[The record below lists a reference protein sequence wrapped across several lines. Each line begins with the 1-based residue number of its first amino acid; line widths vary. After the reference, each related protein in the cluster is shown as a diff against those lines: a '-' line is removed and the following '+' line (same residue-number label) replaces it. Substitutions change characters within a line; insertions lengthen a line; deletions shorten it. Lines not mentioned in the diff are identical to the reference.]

1 MNRIINA
8 IMGQDSSQE
17 APTDA
22 ANTPADPT
30 RTPSDNDNQTN
41 RVFED
46 IADAMDASQNRRKSQ
61 LLQANSPDAT
71 RIDHAQGEHAPSSP
85 ESRKKKHKHKQ
96 SSDGR
101 EAESKK
107 SKKKDKHRKSTEL
120 NSSQL
125 IPDVETFEP
134 AEQSSEQ
141 QDARLQLASGDH
153 PEAARPTQN
162 PTTTNAQDLD
172 SPAERD
178 DEAAPLSALE
188 RLRAAQSKPYHSYDR
203 QTAAVEAQPLNSR
216 QHSFS
221 QEPRKKKKS
230 KDIALVPLSPPG
242 DQETSSVVEGPEHT
256 IAESPA
262 AVLASQK
269 KSKKSKHKKYRE
281 TAAEDTVPEEEHGNE
296 PTETAVTMMPDHTAD
311 LLAALT
317 ASEPKSKESKHKKK
331 TAAENAVPEI
341 AHGSWLVQTPEA
353 IMDAPTDDQT
363 TAKRMAK
370 SVKKQKSKDKKA
382 LKLAPS
388 QGLAAG
394 EGTASENAQLL
405 KPEAA
410 AEGEEVDVI
419 PESSLPLPT
428 TPSVGN
434 KKKKNT
440 FMSAQKRKIL
450 LEQANEHDTDAI
462 PPTQPSQAEETQVQ
476 NSYEPDE
483 AHVQAEG
490 GADADGPSAAMS
502 GVEAVGQEAEVDE
515 QSDVPDKTKKSK
527 KPKNVKYVKKRRLPI
542 DDATDTPSKRAR
554 LDIRPPPEAKP
565 RAKRKT
571 VKKHPTE
578 EQNKGM
584 LSEKDWETIEFQLE
598 KYRAMNDLTVEEQN
612 RLIQGKVGGKG
623 SPSAALFDW
632 VMEEI
637 HDRARWS
644 VIKAMRRRYHDFDKR
659 AAWAPEDDEELIAVH
674 ARLGNKWTEIGSL
687 LNRLPDDCRD
697 RWRYVL
703 VCGTN
708 INYGKWTLEEE
719 QLLMQIVDDALN
731 ELRVARQERAL
742 QSGGQEDEEPLD
754 EAAELNLLDWQ
765 VVSDRMGLRRGR
777 RQCSEKYKVLQ
788 KREPARWAS
797 LAKSQGK
804 AILQASR
811 MKLKDKIVLLKA
823 LQGSAVTVEDD
834 VDWDGVAQEIIDHD
848 EEGNISKLS
857 SKSAKKAWEKL
868 KFLIENANSL
878 EFQGIVGALLE
889 KLENCGDEDPS
900 EELFEARIGNLDL
913 TEKMKVRTDLGPAK
927 HTKMNIVQAAALTL
941 EEKRDILAQV
951 HSTGAENEE
960 EVDWLMFS
968 AGRSIQGK
976 SPGNWQ
982 AKKLAFEKML
992 SFLDIIEEEPPIEFE
1007 DRVQFMLEKLNS
1019 VDEDPTKAYF
1029 MEEVAEKSAE
1039 DELEKWEE
1047 KKAAILSGE
1056 EDERLEAV
1064 RAKAASMP
1072 DWAKLKV
1079 LHSLRDANLEDEKDI
1094 RWSKHGDLNFMKKC
1108 LYNAHVQREML
1119 NELKAMV
1126 ENADE
1131 LEFPDLLDKLIA
1143 NLDGAAPIP
1152 NKRKSRARRPR
1163 NGTAAKAKESK
1174 DAISDA
1180 PKRTYTRKTRNSSKV
1195 VEDSDDE
1202 VADDVLDSLN
1212 AAAADPQN
1220 DDEGEA
1226 AADEGETESATMT
1239 LEQSSR
1245 EPMKMLESKDRVA
1258 SPVDAEEFEPEAE
1271 ARIGY
1276 EDDEVPS
1283 ATVSPVATPTPKKSK
1298 KSKKRPDTPSEDEF
1312 RRDPYEFDEDEMD
1325 DIVLKSAMKRRIPK
1339 KIDEP
1344 VEEEQGGGE
1353 CDDEDTPQINV
1364 DVESKDQDMPDVNFE
1379 VGDGNVSIT
1388 NDPTPPADATEEA
1401 AEDTAATSDTDD
1413 SEIPNEAS
1421 PPPAA
1426 FPSHRKKKSKKGKR
1440 REEVDESQEDDGG
1453 PSALDIL
1460 AGLSSSQRRAKPASK
1475 AAPVE
1480 ETIREAVPPS
1490 SSLLPTMSQVVRESM
1505 RKRKKAKR
1513 SSEAREIPET
1523 QEEQL
1528 ALPVVDVDAVAMP
1541 PPSLPP
1547 VAATLSPPSSLP
1559 APFPDIPVTDDE
1571 MPPSSMI
1578 PPSSPPQPLAGKK
1591 KKAKKVKL
1599 SKEEKAALQT
1609 QAEKSVRPRSSLG
1622 ADRSATPAEID
1633 ADPFAALLT
1642 KSLKKTRKSLKRL
1655 AEHSVEE
1662 LEAESAEQEVVGTPN
1677 EVEHGREEL
1686 RAMPAFTPRASRRQR
1701 KPTQKAMTPYK

>member
-17 APTDA
+17 VPTDA

-46 IADAMDASQNRRKSQ
+46 IADAMDASQNRRKSH
-61 LLQANSPDAT
+61 LLRVNSPEAT
-71 RIDHAQGEHAPSSP
+71 KIDHAQSEHAPSSP

-96 SSDGR
+96 SSGGR
-101 EAESKK
+101 DAELKK

-120 NSSQL
+120 DSSQL

-134 AEQSSEQ
+134 TEQPSEQ
-141 QDARLQLASGDH
+141 QEARLQPASGDH

-172 SPAERD
+172 SPADGGQD

-203 QTAAVEAQPLNSR
+203 QTAAAEEQPLKSK
-216 QHSFS
+216 QYPFS
-221 QEPRKKKKS
+221 QEPKKKKKS
-230 KDIALVPLSPPG
+230 KDVAAMPLSPSEG
-242 DQETSSVVEGPEHT
+242 QETSFVVEGSEHT
-256 IAESPA
+256 VAEAPA
-262 AVLASQK
+262 AVSASQK
-269 KSKKSKHKKYRE
+269 KSKKSKHKKNRE
-281 TAAEDTVPEEEHGNE
+281 TAAEDTVPEEEQGNE
-296 PTETAVTMMPDHTAD
+296 STEIVETMMPDYTAD
-311 LLAALT
+311 LLAALS
-317 ASEPKSKESKHKKK
+317 ASEPKSKESKHKQT
-331 TAAENAVPEI
+331 TAAENAVPEVS
-341 AHGSWLVQTPEA
+341 HGNWLIQTPEA

-363 TAKRMAK
+363 TTKKTAK
-370 SVKKQKSKDKKA
+370 SVKKRKSRDKKA
-382 LKLAPS
+382 IKLAAS
-388 QGLAAG
+388 LALNAE
-394 EGTASENAQLL
+394 EGTASENAQ
-405 KPEAA
+405 PIPTEAG
-410 AEGEEVDVI
+410 AEEEDMDVI
-419 PESSLPLPT
+419 PESSLALPT

-434 KKKKNT
+434 KKKIKT
-440 FMSAQKRKIL
+440 FMSAQKKKIL
-450 LEQANEHDTDAI
+450 IEQANEYDTDVI

-476 NSYEPDE
+476 NSYEPNE
-483 AHVQAEG
+483 AHFPAE
-490 GADADGPSAAMS
+490 ADTDAEGPSAAMS
-502 GVEAVGQEAEVDE
+502 GVEAEGQEAEVDE
-515 QSDVPDKTKKSK
+515 QSDAPDKNKKST

-554 LDIRPPPEAKP
+554 LDIQPPPEAKS

-584 LSEKDWETIEFQLE
+584 LSEKDWETIELQLE

-612 RLIQGKVGGKG
+612 RLIQGKVGGKS

-731 ELRVARQERAL
+731 ELRAARQERAL
-742 QSGGQEDEEPLD
+742 QSSGQEDEEPLD

-823 LQGSAVTVEDD
+823 LQQSAVAEEDD
-834 VDWDGVAQEIIDHD
+834 VDWVGIAQEIIDHD

-941 EEKRDILAQV
+941 EEKRDILAHV

-960 EVDWLMFS
+960 EVDWLMLS
-968 AGRSIQGK
+968 AGRSIHGK

-992 SFLDIIEEEPPIEFE
+992 SFLDSTEEEPPTQFE

-1019 VDEDPTKAYF
+1019 ADEDPTKTYF

-1056 EDERLEAV
+1056 EDEKLEALKE
-1064 RAKAASMP
+1064 KAASMP

-1119 NELKAMV
+1119 NELKATV

-1131 LEFPDLLDKLIA
+1131 LDFPDLLDKLIA
-1143 NLDGAAPIP
+1143 NLDGADPIP
-1152 NKRKSRARRPR
+1152 NKRKPRAKRPR
-1163 NGTAAKAKESK
+1163 DEAAAKAKESK
-1174 DAISDA
+1174 DATSDA
-1180 PKRTYTRKTRNSSKV
+1180 PKRTYTRKTRNSSNV

-1212 AAAADPQN
+1212 AAANCQN
-1220 DDEGEA
+1220 EDESET
-1226 AADEGETESATMT
+1226 AADEGETESAITT

-1245 EPMKMLESKDRVA
+1245 ELTKILKAKNRAA
-1258 SPVDAEEFEPEAE
+1258 SSVNAERPEPEAE
-1271 ARIGY
+1271 TDSGD
-1276 EDDEVPS
+1276 EGNEVPS
-1283 ATVSPVATPTPKKSK
+1283 ASVSPVATPTPKKSK
-1298 KSKKRPDTPSEDEF
+1298 KRADTPAEDEF

-1325 DIVLKSAMKRRIPK
+1325 DIVLKSAMKRRTPK

-1344 VEEEQGGGE
+1344 VEEEQDDVE
-1353 CDDEDTPQINV
+1353 SDDEDTSQINLE
-1364 DVESKDQDMPDVNFE
+1364 VESEDQNMADVNLE
-1379 VGDGNVSIT
+1379 VEDGNASIT
-1388 NDPTPPADATEEA
+1388 NDPTPPADATEGVS
-1401 AEDTAATSDTDD
+1401 EDIAATSDTDD
-1413 SEIPNEAS
+1413 SEIPNEPS

-1426 FPSHRKKKSKKGKR
+1426 SSSHKTKKSRKEKR
-1440 REEVDESQEDDGG
+1440 REEVEESQEEDEA

-1460 AGLSSSQRRAKPASK
+1460 AGLSSSQNKAKPAPK

-1480 ETIREAVPPS
+1480 ETIGEAVPPT

-1528 ALPVVDVDAVAMP
+1528 AILVADADAVAMP

-1547 VAATLSPPSSLP
+1547 AAATISPPSSLP

-1571 MPPSSMI
+1571 MPPSSLI
-1578 PPSSPPQPLAGKK
+1578 PPSSPPQPLGGKK

-1599 SKEEKAALQT
+1599 SREEKAALQT
-1609 QAEKSVRPRSSLG
+1609 QAEKSVRPRPSLG
-1622 ADRSATPAEID
+1622 ADESATPTEMD

-1642 KSLKKTRKSLKRL
+1642 KSLKKTRKSLKRE
-1655 AEHSVEE
+1655 AEQSVEE
-1662 LEAESAEQEVVGTPN
+1662 LEAESAEQEVVGTPD
-1677 EVEHGREEL
+1677 EVQHGREEL

>member
-17 APTDA
+17 APTDT
-22 ANTPADPT
+22 ANTSADPT
-30 RTPSDNDNQTN
+30 RRPSDNDNQTN

-46 IADAMDASQNRRKSQ
+46 IADAMDASQNRRKSH

-71 RIDHAQGEHAPSSP
+71 QINHAQGEHAPSSP

-101 EAESKK
+101 DAESKK
-107 SKKKDKHRKSTEL
+107 SKKKEKHRKSTEL
-120 NSSQL
+120 DSSQL
-125 IPDVETFEP
+125 IPDVETLEP
-134 AEQSSEQ
+134 AEQSSQ
-141 QDARLQLASGDH
+141 QRGARLQPAFGDH
-153 PEAARPTQN
+153 LEAARPTQK
-162 PTTTNAQDLD
+162 PKTTNAQDLG
-172 SPAERD
+172 SPADDGQD

-203 QTAAVEAQPLNSR
+203 QTAAAEEQPANS
-216 QHSFS
+216 QQYFLS
-221 QEPRKKKKS
+221 QETKKKMKS
-230 KDIALVPLSPPG
+230 KDTGPISLSPSG
-242 DQETSSVVEGPEHT
+242 GQETSFVEEGPEHT
-256 IAESPA
+256 EAESPA
-262 AVLASQK
+262 AVSASQK
-269 KSKKSKHKKYRE
+269 KLKRTKHKKNRE
-281 TAAEDTVPEEEHGNE
+281 TAAEDAVPEEEHGNE
-296 PTETAVTMMPDHTAD
+296 PTETPETMMPDYTAD
-311 LLAALT
+311 LLAALS
-317 ASEPKSKESKHKKK
+317 ASEPKSKKSKHKKK
-331 TAAENAVPEI
+331 TAAENAVPEV
-341 AHGSWLVQTPEA
+341 AHGNWLIQTPET
-353 IMDAPTDDQT
+353 IMDAPSDDQAT
-363 TAKRMAK
+363 TKRTAK
-370 SVKKQKSKDKKA
+370 SVKKRKSKDKKA
-382 LKLAPS
+382 LKLAAS
-388 QGLAAG
+388 QALATE
-394 EGTASENAQLL
+394 EGTASENAQSLSS
-405 KPEAA
+405 EAA
-410 AEGEEVDVI
+410 GEGEEMDVI

-434 KKKKNT
+434 KKKKT
-440 FMSAQKRKIL
+440 FMSAQKKKIL

-483 AHVQAEG
+483 PHVSAEG
-490 GADADGPSAAMS
+490 DVDAERAGAAMP
-502 GVEAVGQEAEVDE
+502 GVSPEGQEAEADE
-515 QSDVPDKTKKSK
+515 QSDAPDETKKST
-527 KPKNVKYVKKRRLPI
+527 KPQNVKYVKKRRLPI

-554 LDIRPPPEAKP
+554 LDIRPPPEVKP

-584 LSEKDWETIEFQLE
+584 LSEKDWETIELQLE

-632 VMEEI
+632 VMDEI

-731 ELRVARQERAL
+731 ELRAARQERDL

-823 LQGSAVTVEDD
+823 LQESTVTEEDE
-834 VDWDGVAQEIIDHD
+834 VNWDGIAQEIIDHN

-889 KLENCGDEDPS
+889 KLQNCGDKDPS

-968 AGRSIQGK
+968 AGRNIQGK

-992 SFLDIIEEEPPIEFE
+992 SFANLTEEEPPTEFE
-1007 DRVQFMLEKLNS
+1007 DRVQFMLEKLS
-1019 VDEDPTKAYF
+1019 SADEDPTKAYF

-1039 DELEKWEE
+1039 DELAKWEE

-1056 EDERLEAV
+1056 EDEKLEAV
-1064 RAKAASMP
+1064 KEKAASMP

-1119 NELKAMV
+1119 NELKATV

-1131 LEFPDLLDKLIA
+1131 LDFPDLLDKLIA

-1152 NKRKSRARRPR
+1152 NKRKPRARRPR
-1163 NGTAAKAKESK
+1163 DEAAAKAK

-1212 AAAADPQN
+1212 AAANHQN
-1220 DDEGEA
+1220 EDESEA
-1226 AADEGETESATMT
+1226 AADEGQTESATMT
-1239 LEQSSR
+1239 REQSSR
-1245 EPMKMLESKDRVA
+1245 ELTKILKSKNRAA
-1258 SPVDAEEFEPEAE
+1258 SPVDAEKSEPEAE
-1271 ARIGY
+1271 AGSSD
-1276 EDDEVPS
+1276 EEDEVPS
-1283 ATVSPVATPTPKKSK
+1283 ASISPVATPTPKKSN
-1298 KSKKRPDTPSEDEF
+1298 KSKKRADIPAEDEF
-1312 RRDPYEFDEDEMD
+1312 RRDPYEFNEDEMD
-1325 DIVLKSAMKRRIPK
+1325 DIVLKSAMKRRTPK

-1344 VEEEQGGGE
+1344 VEEEQNNAE
-1353 CDDEDTPQINV
+1353 SDDEDTPQINLEA
-1364 DVESKDQDMPDVNFE
+1364 ESEDQDMPDVNRE
-1379 VGDGNVSIT
+1379 VEDSNASIT

-1401 AEDTAATSDTDD
+1401 ADDTAATSDTDD
-1413 SEIPNEAS
+1413 SEIPNEPS

-1426 FPSHRKKKSKKGKR
+1426 SSSHKKKSKKGKP
-1440 REEVDESQEDDGG
+1440 REEVEESQGEGEG

-1460 AGLSSSQRRAKPASK
+1460 VGLTNSQTKVKPALK
-1475 AAPVE
+1475 AASVERAVE
-1480 ETIREAVPPS
+1480 EAIPPT

-1513 SSEAREIPET
+1513 SSEALEIPET
-1523 QEEQL
+1523 QEEDL
-1528 ALPVVDVDAVAMP
+1528 ALPAADADAVAMP
-1541 PPSLPP
+1541 PPSLPAP
-1547 VAATLSPPSSLP
+1547 SFPPSSSLL
-1559 APFPDIPVTDDE
+1559 APFPDIPATDDE

-1591 KKAKKVKL
+1591 KAKKPKL
-1599 SKEEKAALQT
+1599 SREEKAALQT
-1609 QAEKSVRPRSSLG
+1609 QAEKSVRPRPSLG
-1622 ADRSATPAEID
+1622 ADGAVTPAEMD

-1642 KSLKKTRKSLKRL
+1642 KSLKKTRKSLKRE
-1655 AEHSVEE
+1655 AEQSVDE
-1662 LEAESAEQEVVGTPN
+1662 LEAQENGDGGEGQAAQTPD
-1677 EVEHGREEL
+1677 EVEQGREEL

>member
-22 ANTPADPT
+22 ANTPAHRT

-41 RVFED
+41 RVFDD
-46 IADAMDASQNRRKSQ
+46 IADAMDASQNRRKSH

-71 RIDHAQGEHAPSSP
+71 QIEHAQDEHAPSSP
-85 ESRKKKHKHKQ
+85 ELRKKKHKHKH
-96 SSDGR
+96 SSEGR
-101 EAESKK
+101 DAESKK

-120 NSSQL
+120 DSSQL

-134 AEQSSEQ
+134 AKQPSEQ
-141 QDARLQLASGDH
+141 QDARPERAFDEQ
-153 PEAARPTQN
+153 PEATGSTQR
-162 PTTTNAQDLD
+162 TETTNEQDLD
-172 SPAERD
+172 SPANGGQD
-178 DEAAPLSALE
+178 GEAAPLSALE
-188 RLRAAQSKPYHSYDR
+188 RLRAAQSKPYHFYGR
-203 QTAAVEAQPLNSR
+203 QTAVAEEQPLNSKEY
-216 QHSFS
+216 SFS
-221 QEPRKKKKS
+221 QEPKKKKKS
-230 KDIALVPLSPPG
+230 KDIAPSPLPTWAG
-242 DQETSSVVEGPEHT
+242 QGTSVVVEGSEQT
-256 IAESPA
+256 VAESPA
-262 AVLASQK
+262 AVAASQK
-269 KSKKSKHKKYRE
+269 KSKKSKHKKNRE
-281 TAAEDTVPEEEHGNE
+281 TAADDAVPGKEHGNE
-296 PTETAVTMMPDHTAD
+296 VTETAETMMPDYTAD
-311 LLAALT
+311 LLAALS
-317 ASEPKSKESKHKKK
+317 ASEPNSKKSKHKKK
-331 TAAENAVPEI
+331 TAAENAVPEV
-341 AHGSWLVQTPEA
+341 AHGNWLIQTA
-353 IMDAPTDDQT
+353 GSIMDAATDDQST
-363 TAKRMAK
+363 TKRAAQTA
-370 SVKKQKSKDKKA
+370 KKQKSKDKKS
-382 LKLAPS
+382 LKLAAS
-388 QGLAAG
+388 QTLAA
-394 EGTASENAQLL
+394 EQDAASENAQLL
-405 KPEAA
+405 ALEGA
-410 AEGEEVDVI
+410 AEGGEMDVI

-428 TPSVGN
+428 TPSSGN
-434 KKKKNT
+434 KKKMKT
-440 FMSAQKRKIL
+440 FMSAQKKKIL
-450 LEQANEHDTDAI
+450 LEQANEHGTDAI

-483 AHVQAEG
+483 AHVPAE
-490 GADADGPSAAMS
+490 ADADAEEPSPAMS
-502 GVEAVGQEAEVDE
+502 GVDDEGQDAELDE
-515 QSDVPDKTKKSK
+515 QSEASDKNKKST

-554 LDIRPPPEAKP
+554 LDIQPPPEAKP
-565 RAKRKT
+565 RARRKT

-584 LSEKDWETIEFQLE
+584 LSEKDWETIELQLE

-659 AAWAPEDDEELIAVH
+659 AAWTPEDDEELIAVH

-719 QLLMQIVDDALN
+719 QLLMQIVDDALD
-731 ELRVARQERAL
+731 ELRAARQDRAV

-754 EAAELNLLDWQ
+754 EAAELNLIDWQ

-788 KREPARWAS
+788 RREPARWAS

-823 LQGSAVTVEDD
+823 LQESAVTEEDD
-834 VDWDGVAQEIIDHD
+834 IDWNGIAQEIIDHD

-878 EFQGIVGALLE
+878 EFQGIVRALLE

-900 EELFEARIGNLDL
+900 KEVFEARIGNLDL

-927 HTKMNIVQAAALTL
+927 RTKMNIVQAAALTL
-941 EEKRDILAQV
+941 DEKRDILAQV
-951 HSTGAENEE
+951 RSTGAENEE

-976 SPGNWQ
+976 SPGNWS
-982 AKKLAFEKML
+982 AKKLAFQKML
-992 SFLDIIEEEPPIEFE
+992 SFLDHTEEEPPTEFE
-1007 DRVQFMLEKLNS
+1007 ARVQFMLEKLNS
-1019 VDEDPTKAYF
+1019 AEEDPTKAYF
-1029 MEEVAEKSAE
+1029 MKEVAEKSAE

-1047 KKAAILSGE
+1047 KKAAILSAE
-1056 EDERLEAV
+1056 EDDKLEAV
-1064 RAKAASMP
+1064 KEKAASMP

-1079 LHSLRDANLEDEKDI
+1079 LHSLRDASLEDEKDI
-1094 RWSKHGDLNFMKKC
+1094 RWSKHGDLNFMKKS

-1126 ENADE
+1126 ENANE
-1131 LEFPDLLDKLIA
+1131 LDFPDLLDKLIA

-1152 NKRKSRARRPR
+1152 NKRKPRARRPR
-1163 NGTAAKAKESK
+1163 DEAAAKAKELNDSPG
-1174 DAISDA
+1174 A
-1180 PKRTYTRKTRNSSKV
+1180 PKRSYTRKTRNSSKV
-1195 VEDSDDE
+1195 VEDSDSENE

-1212 AAAADPQN
+1212 TAANPQN
-1220 DDEGEA
+1220 DDESEA
-1226 AADEGETESATMT
+1226 AADEGETESATPT

-1245 EPMKMLESKDRVA
+1245 DLTKMLKSKKRA
-1258 SPVDAEEFEPEAE
+1258 ESPVAAEEFEPEAE
-1271 ARIGY
+1271 ADSGEE
-1276 EDDEVPS
+1276 EDDVPS
-1283 ATVSPVATPTPKKSK
+1283 ASVSPVATPSPKKSK
-1298 KSKKRPDTPSEDEF
+1298 KRADTPAEDEF
-1312 RRDPYEFDEDEMD
+1312 RRDPYEFNEDEMD
-1325 DIVLKSAMKRRIPK
+1325 DIVLKSAMKRRTPK

-1344 VEEEQGGGE
+1344 VEEQQDDES
-1353 CDDEDTPQINV
+1353 DDEDTPQINLE
-1364 DVESKDQDMPDVNFE
+1364 VESEDHDMPDANLE
-1379 VGDGNVSIT
+1379 VEASNASIT

-1401 AEDTAATSDTDD
+1401 AEEPAATSDTDD
-1413 SEIPNEAS
+1413 SEIPNEPS
-1421 PPPAA
+1421 PPPAV
-1426 FPSHRKKKSKKGKR
+1426 SSSYKKKKSKKEKRR
-1440 REEVDESQEDDGG
+1440 REEVEESQEEHEG

-1460 AGLSSSQRRAKPASK
+1460 AGLSSSQVKTKPAPK
-1475 AAPVE
+1475 AAAVE
-1480 ETIREAVPPS
+1480 EAVEEAIPPT

-1523 QEEQL
+1523 QEEEL
-1528 ALPVVDVDAVAMP
+1528 ALAVADADAVAMP
-1541 PPSLPP
+1541 PPFLPAPSLPP
-1547 VAATLSPPSSLP
+1547 SSSLL
-1559 APFPDIPVTDDE
+1559 APFPDIPATDDE

-1578 PPSSPPQPLAGKK
+1578 PPSSPPQPLAGTK
-1591 KKAKKVKL
+1591 KKAKKVK
-1599 SKEEKAALQT
+1599 SSREEKAALQT
-1609 QAEKSVRPRSSLG
+1609 QTEKSVRPRPSLG
-1622 ADRSATPAEID
+1622 ADGAVAPAEMD
-1633 ADPFAALLT
+1633 SDPFAALLT
-1642 KSLKKTRKSLKRL
+1642 KSLKKTRKSLKRE
-1655 AEHSVEE
+1655 AEQSVQE
-1662 LEAESAEQEVVGTPN
+1662 LEAQEEQEEVMGTPD
-1677 EVEHGREEL
+1677 EVRQGREEL

>member
-17 APTDA
+17 VPTDA

-46 IADAMDASQNRRKSQ
+46 IADAMDASQNRRKSH

-71 RIDHAQGEHAPSSP
+71 QIDHAQGEHAPSSP
-85 ESRKKKHKHKQ
+85 ESRKKKHKHRH

-101 EAESKK
+101 DAESKK

-120 NSSQL
+120 DSSQL

-134 AEQSSEQ
+134 AEQPSEQ
-141 QDARLQLASGDH
+141 QDARLQPASDDH
-153 PEAARPTQN
+153 PEAARPKQKL
-162 PTTTNAQDLD
+162 TTTRAQDLD
-172 SPAERD
+172 SPADGGQD

-203 QTAAVEAQPLNSR
+203 QTAVAEEQPLNPK
-216 QHSFS
+216 QYFFS
-221 QEPRKKKKS
+221 QEPKKKKKS
-230 KDIALVPLSPPG
+230 KDVALVPLSPSG
-242 DQETSSVVEGPEHT
+242 GQETSFVAEGPEHT
-256 IAESPA
+256 VAGSPA
-262 AVLASQK
+262 AASASQK
-269 KSKKSKHKKYRE
+269 RLKKSKHKKNRE
-281 TAAEDTVPEEEHGNE
+281 TAAEDAVPEEEYGTD
-296 PTETAVTMMPDHTAD
+296 PTKTSETMMPDYTAD
-311 LLAALT
+311 LLAALS
-317 ASEPKSKESKHKKK
+317 ASEPKSKMSKHKKK
-331 TAAENAVPEI
+331 TAAENAVPVI
-341 AHGSWLVQTPEA
+341 AHGNWLIQTPEA

-363 TAKRMAK
+363 TTRRTAK
-370 SVKKQKSKDKKA
+370 SVKKRKSKDKKA
-382 LKLAPS
+382 LKLAAS
-388 QGLAAG
+388 QTLAAE
-394 EGTASENAQLL
+394 EGTASENAQPLS
-405 KPEAA
+405 PEAA
-410 AEGEEVDVI
+410 AEGEEMDVI

-428 TPSVGN
+428 TPSAGN
-434 KKKKNT
+434 KKKMKT
-440 FMSAQKRKIL
+440 FMSAQKKKIL
-450 LEQANEHDTDAI
+450 LEQASEHDTDAI
-462 PPTQPSQAEETQVQ
+462 PPTQLSQAEETQVQ
-476 NSYEPDE
+476 NSYETNE
-483 AHVQAEG
+483 AHVPTE
-490 GADADGPSAAMS
+490 ADADS
-502 GVEAVGQEAEVDE
+502 EGQEAEVDE
-515 QSDVPDKTKKSK
+515 QSDAPDKTKKST

-554 LDIRPPPEAKP
+554 LDIQPPLEAKP
-565 RAKRKT
+565 KAKRKT

-584 LSEKDWETIEFQLE
+584 LSEKDWETIELQLE

-612 RLIQGKVGGKG
+612 RLIQGKVGGKS

-731 ELRVARQERAL
+731 ELRSARQERAL
-742 QSGGQEDEEPLD
+742 QSGGEEDEEPLD

-823 LQGSAVTVEDD
+823 LQESAVFEEDD
-834 VDWDGVAQEIIDHD
+834 VDWDGIAQEIIDHD

-868 KFLIENANSL
+868 KFLVENANSL

-976 SPGNWQ
+976 SPGNWA

-992 SFLDIIEEEPPIEFE
+992 SFLDSTEEEPPTEFE
-1007 DRVQFMLEKLNS
+1007 NRVQFMLEKLNS
-1019 VDEDPTKAYF
+1019 ADEDPTKSYF

-1047 KKAAILSGE
+1047 KKAAILSAE
-1056 EDERLEAV
+1056 EDEKLEAV
-1064 RAKAASMP
+1064 KEKAASMP

-1079 LHSLRDANLEDEKDI
+1079 LHSLRDANLENEKDI

-1119 NELKAMV
+1119 NELKVTV
-1126 ENADE
+1126 EDADE
-1131 LEFPDLLDKLIA
+1131 LDFADLLDKLIA

-1152 NKRKSRARRPR
+1152 NKRKPRARRPR
-1163 NGTAAKAKESK
+1163 GEAAAQAKKSK
-1174 DAISDA
+1174 DATSDA
-1180 PKRTYTRKTRNSSKV
+1180 PKRTYNRKTRNSSKA

-1202 VADDVLDSLN
+1202 VADDILDSLN
-1212 AAAADPQN
+1212 AAANPQD
-1220 DDEGEA
+1220 DDESDA
-1226 AADEGETESATMT
+1226 AADESGSESATMT

-1245 EPMKMLESKDRVA
+1245 ELKKMLKSQKRAESPLDSEK
-1258 SPVDAEEFEPEAE
+1258 SEPEAE
-1271 ARIGY
+1271 VGSGD
-1276 EDDEVPS
+1276 EEDEVPS
-1283 ATVSPVATPTPKKSK
+1283 APVSPVATPSPKKSK
-1298 KSKKRPDTPSEDEF
+1298 KRADIPAEDEF
-1312 RRDPYEFDEDEMD
+1312 RKDPYEFDEDEMD
-1325 DIVLKSAMKRRIPK
+1325 DIVLKSAMKRRTPK

-1344 VEEEQGGGE
+1344 VEEEQDDDE
-1353 CDDEDTPQINV
+1353 SDDEDTPQINLE
-1364 DVESKDQDMPDVNFE
+1364 VENEDQDMPDVNLE
-1379 VGDGNVSIT
+1379 VEDSNASIT

-1401 AEDTAATSDTDD
+1401 AEGTAATSDTGD
-1413 SEIPNEAS
+1413 SEIRNEPS

-1426 FPSHRKKKSKKGKR
+1426 SSSHKGKRSKNEKR
-1440 REEVDESQEDDGG
+1440 REEVEESQEGDEG

-1460 AGLSSSQRRAKPASK
+1460 AALSGSQTKARSVSK
-1475 AAPVE
+1475 AAPVQD
-1480 ETIREAVPPS
+1480 TIENAIPPT

-1505 RKRKKAKR
+1505 KKRKKAKR

-1523 QEEQL
+1523 QEENL
-1528 ALPVVDVDAVAMP
+1528 ALPAADADAVAMP
-1541 PPSLPP
+1541 PPSLPAP
-1547 VAATLSPPSSLP
+1547 SLPPSSSLL
-1559 APFPDIPVTDDE
+1559 APFPDIPATDDE

-1578 PPSSPPQPLAGKK
+1578 PPSSPPQPLVGKK

-1599 SKEEKAALQT
+1599 SREEKAALQT
-1609 QAEKSVRPRSSLG
+1609 QVEKSVRPRPSLG
-1622 ADRSATPAEID
+1622 ADGAVTPAEMD

-1642 KSLKKTRKSLKRL
+1642 RSLKKTRKSLKRE
-1655 AEHSVEE
+1655 AEQSVEE
-1662 LEAESAEQEVVGTPN
+1662 LEAQENGEDVVATQTPD
-1677 EVEHGREEL
+1677 EVQQSREGL
-1686 RAMPAFTPRASRRQR
+1686 RAMPPFTPRASRRQR

>member
-22 ANTPADPT
+22 ANTQADPT

-46 IADAMDASQNRRKSQ
+46 IADAMDASQNRRKSH

-71 RIDHAQGEHAPSSP
+71 QIDHAQGEHAPSSP
-85 ESRKKKHKHKQ
+85 ESRKKKHKHKH

-101 EAESKK
+101 DAESKK
-107 SKKKDKHRKSTEL
+107 SKKKDRQRKSTEL
-120 NSSQL
+120 DSSQL

-134 AEQSSEQ
+134 AEQPSEQ
-141 QDARLQLASGDH
+141 QDARLQPASDDH
-153 PEAARPTQN
+153 PEAARPTQK

-172 SPAERD
+172 SPADGGQD
-178 DEAAPLSALE
+178 DEATPLSALE

-203 QTAAVEAQPLNSR
+203 QTAVAEEQPLNSK
-216 QHSFS
+216 QSFFS
-221 QEPRKKKKS
+221 QEPKKKKKS
-230 KDIALVPLSPPG
+230 KDIAPMPLSPPG
-242 DQETSSVVEGPEHT
+242 GEETSFVVEGPEHT
-256 IAESPA
+256 VAESPA
-262 AVLASQK
+262 AVSASQK
-269 KSKKSKHKKYRE
+269 RLRKGKHKENRE
-281 TAAEDTVPEEEHGNE
+281 TAAEDAVSEEEHGNE
-296 PTETAVTMMPDHTAD
+296 PAETAETMMPDYTAD
-311 LLAALT
+311 LLAALS
-317 ASEPKSKESKHKKK
+317 ASEPKSKKSKHKKK
-331 TAAENAVPEI
+331 TAAENAVPEV
-341 AHGSWLVQTPEA
+341 AHGNWLIRTPEA
-353 IMDAPTDDQT
+353 IMDASTDDQT
-363 TAKRMAK
+363 TAK
-370 SVKKQKSKDKKA
+370 SVKKRKSKDKKA
-382 LKLAPS
+382 LKLAAS
-388 QGLAAG
+388 QALAAE
-394 EGTASENAQLL
+394 EGTASENAQPLS
-405 KPEAA
+405 PEAA
-410 AEGEEVDVI
+410 AEGEEMDVI

-434 KKKKNT
+434 KKKIKT
-440 FMSAQKRKIL
+440 FMSAQKKKIL

-476 NSYEPDE
+476 NSYEPNE
-483 AHVQAEG
+483 AHVPAE
-490 GADADGPSAAMS
+490 ADADAECPSAAMS
-502 GVEAVGQEAEVDE
+502 DVEAEGQEAEVDE
-515 QSDVPDKTKKSK
+515 QSDAPDKTKKST

-554 LDIRPPPEAKP
+554 LDIQPPPEAKS

-584 LSEKDWETIEFQLE
+584 LSEKDWETIELQLE

-731 ELRVARQERAL
+731 ELRAARQERAL

-804 AILQASR
+804 AILQASK
-811 MKLKDKIVLLKA
+811 MKLRDKIVLLKS
-823 LQGSAVTVEDD
+823 LQESAVTEEDD
-834 VDWDGVAQEIIDHD
+834 VDWDGIAQEIIDHN

-868 KFLIENANSL
+868 KFLVENANSL
-878 EFQGIVGALLE
+878 EFQGIVGELLE

-976 SPGNWQ
+976 SPGNWA

-992 SFLDIIEEEPPIEFE
+992 SFLESTEEEPPTEFE

-1019 VDEDPTKAYF
+1019 ADEDPTKAYF

-1047 KKAAILSGE
+1047 KKAAILSAE
-1056 EDERLEAV
+1056 EDEKLEAV
-1064 RAKAASMP
+1064 KEKAASMP

-1119 NELKAMV
+1119 NELKATV
-1126 ENADE
+1126 EDADE
-1131 LEFPDLLDKLIA
+1131 LDFPDLLDKLIT
-1143 NLDGAAPIP
+1143 NLDGATPIP
-1152 NKRKSRARRPR
+1152 NKRKPRARRPR
-1163 NGTAAKAKESK
+1163 DEAAAKAKDSK
-1174 DAISDA
+1174 DATSDA
-1180 PKRTYTRKTRNSSKV
+1180 PKRTYTRKTRNSSKI

-1212 AAAADPQN
+1212 AAANPQDN
-1220 DDEGEA
+1220 DESDA
-1226 AADEGETESATMT
+1226 AADKGESESATMT

-1245 EPMKMLESKDRVA
+1245 ELTNMLKSQKRAEP
-1258 SPVDAEEFEPEAE
+1258 PVDAEESEPEAE
-1271 ARIGY
+1271 AGSGD
-1276 EDDEVPS
+1276 EEDEVPS
-1283 ATVSPVATPTPKKSK
+1283 APVSPVATPSPKKSK
-1298 KSKKRPDTPSEDEF
+1298 KSKRSKKRADTPAEDEF

-1325 DIVLKSAMKRRIPK
+1325 DIVLKSAMKRRTPK

-1344 VEEEQGGGE
+1344 VEEEQDHDE
-1353 CDDEDTPQINV
+1353 SDDEDRPQINLE
-1364 DVESKDQDMPDVNFE
+1364 VESEDQDMPDVNLE
-1379 VGDGNVSIT
+1379 VEDSNASIT
-1388 NDPTPPADATEEA
+1388 NDPTPAADATEEA
-1401 AEDTAATSDTDD
+1401 AEDTAATSDTDG
-1413 SEIPNEAS
+1413 SEIPNEPS

-1426 FPSHRKKKSKKGKR
+1426 SSSHKKKKSKKEKR
-1440 REEVDESQEDDGG
+1440 REEVEESREEDEG

-1460 AGLSSSQRRAKPASK
+1460 AGLSGSQAKAKPVPK
-1475 AAPVE
+1475 AAPVQ
-1480 ETIREAVPPS
+1480 ETIENAIPPT

-1505 RKRKKAKR
+1505 KKRKKAKR
-1513 SSEAREIPET
+1513 SSEAREVAET
-1523 QEEQL
+1523 QEEDL
-1528 ALPVVDVDAVAMP
+1528 ALPAADADAVAMP
-1541 PPSLPP
+1541 PPSLPAP
-1547 VAATLSPPSSLP
+1547 SLPPSSSLL
-1559 APFPDIPVTDDE
+1559 APFPDIPATDDE

-1599 SKEEKAALQT
+1599 SREEKTALQT
-1609 QAEKSVRPRSSLG
+1609 QVEKSVRPRPSLG
-1622 ADRSATPAEID
+1622 ADGTVTPAEMD

-1642 KSLKKTRKSLKRL
+1642 KSLKKTRKSLKRE
-1655 AEHSVEE
+1655 AEQSVEQ
-1662 LEAESAEQEVVGTPN
+1662 LEAQENGEEVVAAQTPD
-1677 EVEHGREEL
+1677 EVQQSREGL
-1686 RAMPAFTPRASRRQR
+1686 RAMPPFTPRASRRQR

>member
-30 RTPSDNDNQTN
+30 RTPSDNDSQTN

-46 IADAMDASQNRRKSQ
+46 IADAMDASQNRRKSH

-71 RIDHAQGEHAPSSP
+71 QIDHAQGEHAPSSP
-85 ESRKKKHKHKQ
+85 ESRKKRHKHKQ

-101 EAESKK
+101 GVESKK

-120 NSSQL
+120 DSSHL

-134 AEQSSEQ
+134 AEQPSEQ
-141 QDARLQLASGDH
+141 QDERLQPASGDH

-162 PTTTNAQDLD
+162 PTTTNAQDLGSLPD
-172 SPAERD
+172 GGQD
-178 DEAAPLSALE
+178 DEVAPLSALE

-203 QTAAVEAQPLNSR
+203 QTAAAEEQPLNSK
-216 QHSFS
+216 QYFS
-221 QEPRKKKKS
+221 SHESKKAKY
-230 KDIALVPLSPPG
+230 IAPMPLSPSG
-242 DQETSSVVEGPEHT
+242 GQETSFVGEGLEHT
-256 IAESPA
+256 VAESPA
-262 AVLASQK
+262 AVPASPN
-269 KSKKSKHKKYRE
+269 KSKKSKHKQNRE
-281 TAAEDTVPEEEHGNE
+281 TSAENDGPEEEHGNE
-296 PTETAVTMMPDHTAD
+296 PTKTAETMMPDYTAD
-311 LLAALT
+311 LLAALS
-317 ASEPKSKESKHKKK
+317 ASEPKSKKSKHKKK
-331 TAAENAVPEI
+331 TAAENAVPEV
-341 AHGSWLVQTPEA
+341 AHGNWLMQTPEA
-353 IMDAPTDDQT
+353 IMDATTDDQT
-363 TAKRMAK
+363 TTKRTAK
-370 SVKKQKSKDKKA
+370 SVKKRKSKDKKA
-382 LKLAPS
+382 LKLSAS
-388 QGLAAG
+388 QALAAE
-394 EGTASENAQLL
+394 EGIASENAQPLS
-405 KPEAA
+405 PEAA
-410 AEGEEVDVI
+410 AEGEETDVI

-434 KKKKNT
+434 KKKMKT
-440 FMSAQKRKIL
+440 FMSAQKKKIL

-476 NSYEPDE
+476 NSYEPNE
-483 AHVQAEG
+483 AHVPAE
-490 GADADGPSAAMS
+490 ADADVDGLSAAMS
-502 GVEAVGQEAEVDE
+502 GVEAEGQEAEVDE
-515 QSDVPDKTKKSK
+515 QSDAPDKSK
-527 KPKNVKYVKKRRLPI
+527 KSTKLKNVKYVKKRRLPI

-554 LDIRPPPEAKP
+554 LDIQPPPEAKP

-584 LSEKDWETIEFQLE
+584 LSEKDWETIELQLE
-598 KYRAMNDLTVEEQN
+598 KYRTMNDLTVEEQN
-612 RLIQGKVGGKG
+612 RLIQGKVGGKS

-719 QLLMQIVDDALN
+719 QLLMQIVDEALN
-731 ELRVARQERAL
+731 ELRAARQERAL
-742 QSGGQEDEEPLD
+742 QSGGQKDEEPLD

-823 LQGSAVTVEDD
+823 LQESTVTEEDD
-834 VDWDGVAQEIIDHD
+834 VDWDGIAQEIIDHD

-927 HTKMNIVQAAALTL
+927 HTKVNIVQAAALTL

-992 SFLDIIEEEPPIEFE
+992 SFLDFTEEEPPSEFE

-1019 VDEDPTKAYF
+1019 TDEDPTKAYF

-1056 EDERLEAV
+1056 EDEKLEAV
-1064 RAKAASMP
+1064 KEKAASMP

-1119 NELKAMV
+1119 NELKATV

-1131 LEFPDLLDKLIA
+1131 LDFPDLLDKLIA

-1152 NKRKSRARRPR
+1152 NKRKPRARRPR
-1163 NGTAAKAKESK
+1163 DEAAAKAKESK
-1174 DAISDA
+1174 DVTSDA

-1212 AAAADPQN
+1212 AAANPHN
-1220 DDEGEA
+1220 DDESGA
-1226 AADEGETESATMT
+1226 AADAGETESATMT

-1245 EPMKMLESKDRVA
+1245 ELTKMLKSNNRAA
-1258 SPVDAEEFEPEAE
+1258 SPVDAEESEPEAE
-1271 ARIGY
+1271 AGSGD
-1276 EDDEVPS
+1276 EEDEVPS
-1283 ATVSPVATPTPKKSK
+1283 ASVSPVTTPTPKKSK
-1298 KSKKRPDTPSEDEF
+1298 KSKIRADTPAEDEF

-1325 DIVLKSAMKRRIPK
+1325 DIVLKSAMKRRTPK

-1344 VEEEQGGGE
+1344 VDEEQDDDE
-1353 CDDEDTPQINV
+1353 SDDEDTPQINLE
-1364 DVESKDQDMPDVNFE
+1364 VEGEDQAMPDVNLE
-1379 VGDGNVSIT
+1379 VEDSNASIT

-1401 AEDTAATSDTDD
+1401 AEDTAETSDTDD
-1413 SEIPNEAS
+1413 SEIPNEPS

-1426 FPSHRKKKSKKGKR
+1426 SSSHKKKKSKKEKR
-1440 REEVDESQEDDGG
+1440 REEVEESQEEDEGT
-1453 PSALDIL
+1453 SALDIL
-1460 AGLSSSQRRAKPASK
+1460 AGLSSSQSKARPASK

-1480 ETIREAVPPS
+1480 ETIGEAVPPT

-1513 SSEAREIPET
+1513 NSEAREIPET

-1528 ALPVVDVDAVAMP
+1528 SLPVADADAVAMP

-1547 VAATLSPPSSLP
+1547 AAAILSPPSSLP

-1599 SKEEKAALQT
+1599 SREEKAALQI
-1609 QAEKSVRPRSSLG
+1609 QAEKSVRPRPSLG
-1622 ADRSATPAEID
+1622 ADGSATPAEMD
-1633 ADPFAALLT
+1633 ADPFATLLT
-1642 KSLKKTRKSLKRL
+1642 KSLKKTRKSLKRE
-1655 AEHSVEE
+1655 AEQSVEE
-1662 LEAESAEQEVVGTPN
+1662 LEAENAEQEVVGTPD
-1677 EVEHGREEL
+1677 EVQHGREEL